1 VSHRNK
7 LSNKDPNHLYEI
19 RDKLDDDIF
28 KYGISSDPIDED
40 GLSKRIKNQLDI
52 LNLAVKWIRFFATIL
67 LKDIPGRKAAKEIEQ
82 DHIDAYKELHN
93 KPPRGNVDH

>member
-1 VSHRNK
+1 M
-7 LSNKDPNHLYEI
+7 
-19 RDKLDDDIF
+19 
-28 KYGISSDPIDED
+28 
-40 GLSKRIKNQLDI
+40 
-52 LNLAVKWIRFFATIL
+52 KWIRFFATIL